1 MALSSPGV
9 EVKVIDES
17 FYTPAAPGTVPLV
30 IVASAEN
37 KTNSG
42 ATGTA
47 PGTLKA
53 TAGEVYLLT
62 SQRDLGDTF
71 GDPIFKT
78 DASNNPVHGGEQ
90 NEYGLQA
97 AYSLL
102 GVNNRAFVVRA
113 DIDLG
118 QLDARATE
126 PDATPANGTH
136 WFDTQI
142 SSFGIFEW
150 NGAPA
155 TTKNGQKF
163 VNKIPRVITDPTQ
176 VDAMSEGPKASSG
189 SIGDYAIV
197 ATDITTDTPAL
208 TTVHPNT
215 LWYRS
220 RGTHPSQ
227 TPGNWVKVGSEDWFN
242 SWPTVTS
249 TAINPTLN
257 ATFGST
263 QPLSSTFLINGN
275 VITTG
280 TSLTETATSI
290 NSVMAATPI
299 KASVVNGKLEIYHN
313 GIGGGDMNGRDQAD
327 SNEVVIAVDLS
338 GDATADAKSAAVLEA
353 IGIAPGTYYA
363 PRLQISA
370 HTKVPE
376 FKSSAGYPRPTGSVW
391 IKTTEPNL
399 GARFRVKRWNEATLA
414 WERVDAPLYSD
425 NNFALLGL
433 DKVGGGVNLKVG
445 QLYVQTNYTED
456 DGADTSPRL
465 ADWKIWRRGGKS
477 SMTTIQ
483 SAKIGTGGVSA
494 GAKSFELAE
503 SLTGTPTLS
512 DYEYSMLDGGE
523 GIGKDVNWTATGT
536 IADASLMA
544 EAINSTGFTNI
555 EASVDTQNRVIIS
568 HKNGGE
574 MRMRDGTGTPLVL
587 YGFTP
592 YDYEPSSMAYR
603 TGTEFLFAAPQGPIE
618 GYWDFVASNWTPLV
632 YAASNDAPS
641 RIPADGRLWYSSV
654 IDEVD
659 ILIHNGA
666 KWVGFKDADSP
677 LMGTDP
683 NGPIVAATAPE
694 LQSEGGD
701 LVTGDIWVS
710 TANIEHFPQIYKFN
724 FELANLP
731 IAKRWVLVDK
741 TDQSTEDGIVFADAR
756 YNTAGMNSDM
766 PGAIV
771 DLLATDYVDFDAPDP
786 ALYPKGMLLW
796 NLRRSGYNVKAFMRD
811 YVNTADDNIR
821 YDPAH
826 TGGESQA
833 DYYPHRWVTV
843 SSNQDDG
850 SGSFGH
856 HAQRKVVVKALQ
868 ATVNANEQIRD
879 EDGRIFNLIACPGY
893 PELIG
898 EMINLNYDR
907 GLTAFVVGD
916 TPARLTP
923 DATSLLA
930 WGNNANGA
938 FEDNDIGAASFDEYM
953 AMFYP
958 WGFTSDNF
966 GNNVVV
972 PPSHMILR
980 TISLSDQVSYPW
992 FAPAGVRRGGIT
1004 NATAVGYVSSEGE
1017 FKSVALNNGQRD
1029 TLYETKV
1036 NPITFFTGTGLVN
1049 YGQKTRAKAASAL
1062 DRINVARLVIYLRR
1076 QLNQLAKPYIFEPND
1091 KITRDEIKGQVEALL
1106 LELVGQRALYDY
1118 LVVCDTSNNTPSRID
1133 RNELWIDIAI
1143 EPVKAVEFIYIPL
1156 RLKNTGEI
1164 KGL

>member
-30 IVASAEN
+30 IVATAEN
-37 KTNSG
+37 KANSG

-53 TAGEVYLLT
+53 NAGEVYLLT

-78 DASNNPVHGGEQ
+78 DASNNPVHAGEQ

-102 GVNNRAFVVRA
+102 GVNNRAYVVRA

-118 QLDARATE
+118 QLDARASE

-163 VNKIPRVITDPTQ
+163 VNKIPRVITDSTQ
-176 VDAMSEGPKASSG
+176 VDQMTGGPKASSG
-189 SIGDYAIV
+189 SIGDYAV
-197 ATDITTDTPAL
+197 VVTDTTTDTPAL
-208 TTVHPNT
+208 TTEHPNT

-220 RGTHPSQ
+220 RGTAPGQ
-227 TPGNWVKVGSEDWFN
+227 TLGNWVQVGSADWYN
-242 SWPTVTS
+242 SWPAVTG
-249 TAINPTLN
+249 TAINPTLVS
-257 ATFGST
+257 G
-263 QPLSSTFLINGN
+263 STFLIAGQ
-275 VITTG
+275 VITSG
-280 TSLTETATSI
+280 TDLDSVVTSI
-290 NSVMAATPI
+290 NTVMALTPI
-299 KASVVNGKLEIYHN
+299 KASVVNGKLEIYHDGKGN
-313 GIGGGDMNGRDQAD
+313 GGNHEDVN
-327 SNEVVIAVDLS
+327 SNAFVIAVDTS
-338 GDATADAKSAAVLEA
+338 GDNTADAKSVAVLA
-353 IGIAPGTYYA
+353 AMGIATGTYYS
-363 PRLQISA
+363 PRLQISK
-370 HTKVPE
+370 HTNVPE
-376 FKSSAGYPRPTGSVW
+376 FKSSAQYPRPTGSVW

-414 WERVDAPLYSD
+414 WERVDAPLYPD
-425 NNFALLGL
+425 NNFAVAGL
-433 DKVGGGVNLKVG
+433 DKVGGGANLKVG

-456 DGADTSPRL
+456 DGTDNSPRL
-465 ADWKIWRRGGKS
+465 ANWKIWRRGGTS

-483 SAKIGTGGVSA
+483 SAKIGTSGVGSGSVA
-494 GAKSFELAE
+494 RSFELAE
-503 SLTGTPTLS
+503 SLTGTPTLG
-512 DYEYSMLDGGE
+512 DYELTNLDGGE
-523 GIGKDVNWTATGT
+523 GYGKTVSWTSTGT
-536 IADASLMA
+536 SADAGLMA
-544 EAINSTGFTNI
+544 EAINAAGFTNI
-555 EASVDTQNRVIIS
+555 EATVDAQNRVLIS
-568 HKNGGE
+568 HKTGGE
-574 MRMRDGTGTPLVL
+574 FRMQEGTGTPLSV

-592 YDYEPSSMAYR
+592 YDYEPSSQTYR
-603 TGTEFLFAAPQGPIE
+603 QGTEYLFEAPQGATE
-618 GYWDFVASNWTPLV
+618 GYWDLVASNWTPLV
-632 YAASNDAPS
+632 YAASNDAPT

-659 ILIHNGA
+659 IMIHDGST
-666 KWVGFKDADSP
+666 WVGYKNGVPGS
-677 LMGTDP
+677 DP
-683 NGPIVAATAPE
+683 NGPIVSATAPE

-710 TANIEHFPQIYKFN
+710 TADIENFPQVYKFN

-741 TDQSTEDGIVFADAR
+741 SDQSTEDGIVFADAR
-756 YNTAGMNSDM
+756 YNTAGINSDTAGM
-766 PGAIV
+766 IV
-771 DLLATDYVDFDAPDP
+771 DLLESDYLDFDAPDP

-811 YVNTADDNIR
+811 HVNTADDNLR
-821 YDPAH
+821 YDPGS

-868 ATVNANEQIRD
+868 STVNSNEQIRD

-898 EMINLNYDR
+898 EMISLNYDR
-907 GLTAFVVGD
+907 GLTAFVIGD

-938 FEDNDIGAASFDEYM
+938 LEDNDIGAASFDEYM

-966 GNNVVV
+966 GNNIAV

>member
-30 IVASAEN
+30 IVATAEN
-37 KTNSG
+37 KANSG

-53 TAGEVYLLT
+53 NAGEVYLLT

-78 DASNNPVHGGEQ
+78 DASNNPVHAGEQ

-102 GVNNRAFVVRA
+102 GVSNRAFVVRA
-113 DIDLG
+113 DLDLA
-118 QLDARATE
+118 QLDASATE

-142 SSFGIFEW
+142 SAFGIFEW
-150 NGAPA
+150 NGAAA
-155 TTKNGQKF
+155 TVKGGQKF
-163 VNKIPRVITDPTQ
+163 ANKIPRVITDPTQ
-176 VDAMSEGPKASSG
+176 VDPATGGPLSSG
-189 SIGDYAIV
+189 SKIGEYAV
-197 ATDITTDTPAL
+197 VVTDVTTATPAL
-208 TTVHPNT
+208 TTSHPNR

-220 RGTHPSQ
+220 RGVAPGQ
-227 TPGNWVKVGSEDWFN
+227 TAGQWVEVGSQEWFS
-242 SWPTVTS
+242 SWPVVTG
-249 TAINPTLN
+249 TAINPTIDAA
-257 ATFGST
+257 ATFK
-263 QPLSSTFLINGN
+263 INGT
-275 VITTG
+275 VVTAGGTTLTAVASAITG
-280 TSLTETATSI
+280 LTALDGITA
-290 NSVMAATPI
+290 A
-299 KASVVNGKLEIYHN
+299 VVNGKLEIYSD
-313 GIGGGDMNGRDQAD
+313 GQIGTAAED
-327 SNEVVIAVDLS
+327 SATSNAVAITTNLD
-338 GDATADAKSAAVLEA
+338 GDATSDGKSVAILAAM
-353 IGIAPGTYYA
+353 GITAGTYYA
-363 PRLQISA
+363 PRLQISK
-370 HTKVPE
+370 HTQVPQ
-376 FKSSAGYPRPTGSVW
+376 FKSSAAAPRPTGSVW

-399 GARFRVKRWNEATLA
+399 GARFRVKRWNETTLA
-414 WERVDAPLYSD
+414 WEAVEAPLYA
-425 NNFALLGL
+425 NGHEAIYGL
-433 DKVGGGVNLKVG
+433 DKVGGGANLNVG
-445 QLYVQTNYTED
+445 QLYVQTNYTEQNGVD
-456 DGADTSPRL
+456 DTPRL
-465 ADWKIWRRGGKS
+465 ADWKIMRRGGTS
-477 SMTTIQ
+477 SATVIQ
-483 SAKIGTGGVSA
+483 SAKITTQVTP
-494 GAKSFELAE
+494 GARTFELAE
-503 SLTGTPTLS
+503 SLTGTTVLG
-512 DYEYSMLDGGE
+512 DYAGTGTYSA
-523 GIGKDVNWTATGT
+523 KTVSWTATGT
-536 IADASLMA
+536 IVDSDRMA
-544 EAINSTGFTNI
+544 NAINAAGFTNI
-555 EASVDTQNRVIIS
+555 EASVDSQNRVLIS
-568 HKNGGE
+568 HNDGGE
-574 MRMRDGTGTPLVL
+574 FRMKEGTGSPLVD
-587 YGFTP
+587 YGFSA
-592 YDYEPSSMAYR
+592 YDYEPSSGNYR
-603 TGTEFLFAAPQGPIE
+603 TGTEYLFDAPAGDLN
-618 GYWDFVASNWTPLV
+618 GNDFIASNWIPLNYV
-632 YAASNDAPS
+632 ASGDAPS

-659 ILIHNGA
+659 MMIHNGTN
-666 KWVGFKDADSP
+666 WVGYNNYADY
-677 LMGTDP
+677 GATDP
-683 NGPIVAATAPE
+683 NGPQVAATAPE

-701 LVTGDIWVS
+701 LVTGDLWIS
-710 TANIEHFPQIYKFN
+710 TADLENFPQVYKFN

-741 TDQSTEDGIVFADAR
+741 TDQSTEDGILFADAR
-756 YNTAGMNSDM
+756 YNTSGVNSYEAGTITS
-766 PGAIV
+766 
-771 DLLATDYVDFDAPDP
+771 LLSSNYLDFDAPDP

-796 NLRRSGYNVKAFMRD
+796 NLRRSGYNVKAFIRD
-811 YVNTADDNIR
+811 YIDTAEDNVR
-821 YDPAH
+821 YDPGS

-833 DYYPHRWVTV
+833 DYWPHRWVTA
-843 SSNQDDG
+843 SANQEDG
-850 SGSFGH
+850 SGSFGRK
-856 HAQRKVVVKALQ
+856 AQRKVIVTALQ
-868 ATVNANEQIRD
+868 ATVNSNDQIRD

-898 EMINLNYDR
+898 EMISLNYDR
-907 GLTAFVVGD
+907 GLTAFVVAD

-938 FEDNDIGAASFDEYM
+938 LEDNDIGAASFDEYM
-953 AMFYP
+953 GMFYP
-958 WGFTSDNF
+958 WGYTSDNF

-972 PPSHMILR
+972 PPSHMIMR
-980 TISLSDQVSYPW
+980 MIALSDQVSYPW

-1091 KITRDEIKGQVEALL
+1091 KITRDEIKGAVESLL

-1118 LVVCDTSNNTPSRID
+1118 LVVCDESNNTPSRID

-1164 KGL
+1164 AGL